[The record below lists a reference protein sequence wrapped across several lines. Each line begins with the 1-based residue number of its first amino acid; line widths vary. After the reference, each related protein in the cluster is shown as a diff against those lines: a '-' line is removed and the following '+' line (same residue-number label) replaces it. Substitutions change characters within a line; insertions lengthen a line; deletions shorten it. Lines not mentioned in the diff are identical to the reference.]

1 MLTASKNNDY
11 THRAVF
17 DRRSMDAEY
26 ATIQAVILAAG
37 RGSRLADAINN
48 GPKCLAEVGGRP
60 LIDHQLALLAEA
72 GVQRVLIVTGY
83 RAEEVRAAVG
93 KRAAFIHNDTWE
105 TTNSLYSLGLCRDW
119 VTGALVVM
127 NCDVLP
133 HADALRRVLAHEGN
147 AFAYDSSSG
156 TDEEHTKVELEDDGS
171 LLAMSKELPGY
182 RSQGENVGLLYFDKR
197 AARLLF
203 REVEALLRSGHEHMW
218 VTAVVQVV
226 ANYIRLRAVDIAD
239 LPWVEIDFPQDLDL
253 ARRVIWPGICKQ
265 PSAIRYRE
273 PEREPERQRKKACG
287 VARHITG
294 LVVQDPKPAL

>member
-1 MLTASKNNDY
+1 MLTASKNNDDTY
-11 THRAVF
+11 RAVF

-26 ATIQAVILAAG
+26 ATIQGVILAAG

-83 RAEEVRAAVG
+83 RADEVRAAVG
-93 KRAAFIHNDTWE
+93 ERAEFIHNVAWE

-265 PSAIRYRE
+265 PSAIRCRE
-273 PEREPERQRKKACG
+273 PGGTTSQGLGRSRPETRAVSKEVRN
-287 VARHITG
+287 
-294 LVVQDPKPAL
+294 D